1 MSIKESKIQQIFTC
15 LSSLTNGIREG
26 EPNDAC
32 STNSSIKTTF
42 PDELRENVHSTF
54 QKIEKYPVVKTFVTE
69 FIQPCF
75 EDQCT
80 ACSYLKFFQLHMIL
94 LRLLKTALTEEE
106 MESGSEKKVASKTP
120 VPKALLS
127 ISQQA
132 ILQKSLQFAVALGI
146 LPNLLKG
153 IGIPLS
159 KRLKHA
165 KILEK
170 FTSSCSFY
178 QKHIQITACLD
189 TLITCLECSAMQSTI
204 LSYHGSDILAAFLQL
219 CHAPIKKVDMFEE
232 SFAKLTPIGTES
244 MSFKVMINS
253 VEDSSQY
260 SEAQIMSVMLA
271 HRKYFSLYMK
281 KFLKQISHSLLMW
294 ELLLFQGIPMKS
306 NESDIAIVKPPVWLS
321 KICNQMLTD
330 LILQNHGIAD
340 LVQVVLDKAYD
351 GDIQTG
357 KLDKVRIEAVAHL
370 ITYNPVRH
378 ISLNDYMQRLCK
390 QVFQLLHLKGSMMD
404 GLLKHVASCII
415 LQFCERDM
423 KSAEQYFLEE
433 LLNPLMDC
441 VRIPANL
448 TADVLINENKLTTS
462 IEDLHQIFV
471 VSSNPLSQK
480 YTKLLFPFSHCLCE
494 MHFFL
499 LKGKSYLKSKVKD
512 LINTVLKNSSD
523 EDALSVLTAVS
534 FLNSE
539 HSGIYIT
546 KVCFANG
553 DEGGIVAV
561 PKVEEDFA
569 GEAIRYHAILELLG
583 ELQNKNLIRSYILF
597 VLKEFCAFHLESEED
612 LTNPEN
618 LKAGVVFNALLQEL
632 SEWNVD
638 IGEALMTNISEVID
652 VLMTLL
658 SNTLTSNKDSAFYE
672 KIIWAVV
679 MILSSIFE
687 SVDKL
692 TSDDWT
698 SLKRC
703 LPVLEK
709 IQKSDIDSNLKEIAF
724 AIMVLIST
732 HGVAGKNDLEVM
744 KELQKFGINPSV
756 DAEMPELDKSSTE
769 KACSTYQSCMKDI
782 KINLAHMKG
791 HGVITLAKLLKERD
805 DETLQNKKEILETL
819 LKCLED
825 EDSYVFLPTINALSE
840 LAVIDSELVVPF
852 IINQYQTCEE
862 KAIILKLGE
871 VLLKICNAF
880 GESSLFVYKDMLLH
894 TFLTGTKQDDS
905 QIRASS
911 LSNLGQVCMCLKFQI
926 SGHWVQEIL
935 NCVLSYLNTD
945 PDLEVRRCAVMV
957 VYLLLKGVDK
967 NMLKVLENEI
977 KTIYSRL
984 RIIYDGESDDVIR
997 LHSQLA
1003 LEEINEIMKK
1013 LLTPK
1018 IEMIK
1023 EIRILR

>member
-1 MSIKESKIQQIFTC
+1 MSTKESKIQQICTC
-15 LSSLTNGIREG
+15 LSNLTNGIRDG
-26 EPNDAC
+26 E
-32 STNSSIKTTF
+32 STDIRRTHSNVKTTF
-42 PDELRENVHSTF
+42 TDELRENVHSTF
-54 QKIEKYPVVKTFVTE
+54 QKIEEYPIVKTFVTE
-69 FIQPCF
+69 LIQPCF
-75 EDQCT
+75 GNQCT
-80 ACSYLKFFQLHMIL
+80 TCSYLKFFQLCLVL

-106 MESGSEKKVASKTP
+106 MQSGSEKNDILNAP

-127 ISQQA
+127 ISQQT
-132 ILQKSLQFAVALGI
+132 ILKKSLQFVVALGI
-146 LPNLLKG
+146 LPNLLRG
-153 IGIPLS
+153 IGVPLS

-165 KILEK
+165 KILEN

-178 QKHIQITACLD
+178 QKHIQITVCLE
-189 TLITCLECSAMQSTI
+189 TLITCLECSAMQSSI

-219 CHAPIKKVDMFEE
+219 CYAPIKKVDISEE
-232 SFAKLTPIGTES
+232 SSAKPVPIGIES

-260 SEAQIMSVMLA
+260 SEAQMLSVMLA
-271 HRKYFSLYMK
+271 HRNYFIPYME
-281 KFLKQISHSLLMW
+281 KFLRQISHSLLMW
-294 ELLLFQGIPMKS
+294 ELLIFQGIPIKS
-306 NESDIAIVKPPVWLS
+306 NESDVAIVKPPVWLS

-351 GDIQTG
+351 ADVQTG
-357 KLDKVRIEAVAHL
+357 KVDKVRIEAVARL
-370 ITYNPVRH
+370 ITYNPLRH
-378 ISLNDYMQRLCK
+378 ISLNNYIQRLCK
-390 QVFQLLHLKGSMMD
+390 QVFHLLHLKGSMMD

-423 KSAEQYFLEE
+423 KSAEQYFFEE

-448 TADVLINENKLTTS
+448 SKDVLISENKLTTS

-480 YTKLLFPFSHCLCE
+480 YTKLLFPFLHCLCE
-494 MHFFL
+494 MYFFL

-512 LINTVLKNSSD
+512 LITTIFKNSSD
-523 EDALSVLTAVS
+523 EDVLSVFTTVS
-534 FLNSE
+534 FLNNKNC
-539 HSGIYIT
+539 GLYIA
-546 KVCFANG
+546 KVSFANG

-569 GEAIRYHAILELLG
+569 GETIRFHAILEILG
-583 ELQNKNLIRSYILF
+583 ELQNKNLIRSYILH

-612 LTNPEN
+612 LTNPES
-618 LKAGVVFNALLQEL
+618 LKTGVVFNILLQEL
-632 SEWNVD
+632 SEWNID

-652 VLMTLL
+652 ILMTLL

-672 KIIWAVV
+672 KIVWAIV
-679 MILSSIFE
+679 MILSSIFD
-687 SVDKL
+687 SIDKL
-692 TSDDWT
+692 TSSDWT
-698 SLKRC
+698 SLKKC
-703 LPVLEK
+703 LPIFEK
-709 IQKSDIDSNLKEIAF
+709 LQKSDIDYNLKEIAF
-724 AIMVLIST
+724 TIMALIST
-732 HGVAGKNDLEVM
+732 HGIAGKNDLDYM
-744 KELQKFGINPSV
+744 KEFQKCSISPSAN
-756 DAEMPELDKSSTE
+756 AEMPELDKSSPNNR
-769 KACSTYQSCMKDI
+769 ASTYRLCIKDI
-782 KINLAHMKG
+782 RSDLVHIKG
-791 HGVITLAKLLKERD
+791 HGLISLVNLLKERD
-805 DETLQNKKEILETL
+805 DETVQNKKELLETL
-819 LKCLED
+819 MKCLED
-825 EDSYVFLPTINALSE
+825 EDSYVFLPTIQALSE
-840 LAVIDSELVVPF
+840 LALIDSELVVPF
-852 IINQYQTCEE
+852 IINKYQTCEE
-862 KAIILKLGE
+862 KAIVLKLGE
-871 VLLKICNAF
+871 VLLKICNAL
-880 GESSLFVYKDMLLH
+880 GDSSLFLYKDMLLH
-894 TFLTGTKQDDS
+894 TFLIGTKKDDP

-911 LSNLGQVCMCLKFQI
+911 LSNLGQVCMCMKFQI
-926 SGHWVQEIL
+926 TGHWVQEIL

-967 NMLKVLENEI
+967 DMLKVLENEV
-977 KTIYSRL
+977 KTIYTRL
-984 RIIYDGESDDVIR
+984 RILYDGETDDVTR

>member
-1 MSIKESKIQQIFTC
+1 MSIKESKIQQIFAC

-26 EPNDAC
+26 ESTDAYK
-32 STNSSIKTTF
+32 TSSNIRTVFT
-42 PDELRENVHSTF
+42 DELRENVHTTF
-54 QKIEKYPVVKTFVTE
+54 QRIEKYPVVKTFVTE

-75 EDQCT
+75 GDQCT
-80 ACSYLKFFQLHMIL
+80 VCSYLKFFQLHMVL
-94 LRLLKTALTEEE
+94 LRLLKTALNEEE
-106 MESGSEKKVASKTP
+106 KELSSEKKGASKTP

-127 ISQQA
+127 ISQQT

-165 KILEK
+165 NILER

-178 QKHIQITACLD
+178 QKHIQITICLD
-189 TLITCLECSAMQSTI
+189 TLIMCLECSAMQSTI

-219 CHAPIKKVDMFEE
+219 CHAPIKKVDMSEGLT
-232 SFAKLTPIGTES
+232 AKSSPIGTES
-244 MSFKVMINS
+244 MSFKGMINS

-271 HRKYFSLYMK
+271 HREYFSLRMK

-294 ELLLFQGIPMKS
+294 ELLLFQGIPVKS
-306 NESDIAIVKPPVWLS
+306 KESDVVIAKPPVWLS

-330 LILQNHGIAD
+330 LILQNHGIPD

-351 GDIQTG
+351 ADIQTG
-357 KLDKVRIEAVAHL
+357 KVDKVRIEAVAYL
-370 ITYNPVRH
+370 ITCNPVRH
-378 ISLNDYMQRLCK
+378 ISLSDYMQRLCK

-404 GLLKHVASCII
+404 ELLKHVASCII

-423 KSAEQYFLEE
+423 KSAEQYFLEK
-433 LLNPLMDC
+433 LLNPLIDC
-441 VRIPANL
+441 VRISVSANL
-448 TADVLINENKLTTS
+448 AADVLINENKLTTS

-480 YTKLLFPFSHCLCE
+480 YTRLLFPFLHCLWE

-499 LKGKSYLKSKVKD
+499 LKGKSYLNFSGD
-512 LINTVLKNSSD
+512 TV
-523 EDALSVLTAVS
+523 
-534 FLNSE
+534 
-539 HSGIYIT
+539 
-546 KVCFANG
+546 
-553 DEGGIVAV
+553 
-561 PKVEEDFA
+561 
-569 GEAIRYHAILELLG
+569 RYHAILELLG
-583 ELQNKNLIRSYILF
+583 ELQNKNLIRSYILL
-597 VLKEFCAFHLESEED
+597 VLKEFCAFHLESEKD
-612 LTNPEN
+612 LTNPDN
-618 LKAGVVFNALLQEL
+618 LNAGVVFNVLLQEL

-652 VLMTLL
+652 ILTTLL
-658 SNTLTSNKDSAFYE
+658 SKTLTSNKDSSFYE

-687 SVDKL
+687 SVDKF
-692 TSDDWT
+692 TSDDWA
-698 SLKRC
+698 SLKKC

-709 IQKSDIDSNLKEIAF
+709 IQKSDVDSNLKEIAF
-724 AIMVLIST
+724 TIMVLIST
-732 HGVAGKNDLEVM
+732 HGVAGKSDLEVM

-756 DAEMPELDKSSTE
+756 DPDMPELDKSSAE
-769 KACSTYQSCMKDI
+769 NGNSSYMSCMK
-782 KINLAHMKG
+782 NLKSNLVHIKG
-791 HGVITLAKLLKERD
+791 HGAISLANLLKERD
-805 DETLQNKKEILETL
+805 YETLQNKKEILEAL
-819 LKCLED
+819 MKCLED

-840 LAVIDSELVVPF
+840 LALIDPELVPF
-852 IINQYQTCEE
+852 IINQYQACEE

-871 VLLKICNAF
+871 VLLKICNSI
-880 GESSLFVYKDMLLH
+880 GESSLFVYKDILLH

-926 SGHWVQEIL
+926 NGHWVQEIL
-935 NCVLSYLNTD
+935 NCVLSYLNSD

-967 NMLKVLENEI
+967 NYLFKI
-977 KTIYSRL
+977 KNYI
-984 RIIYDGESDDVIR
+984 
-997 LHSQLA
+997 
-1003 LEEINEIMKK
+1003 
-1013 LLTPK
+1013 
-1018 IEMIK
+1018 
-1023 EIRILR
+1023 